1 MAVSFRV
8 QYASSGQMSS
18 RSVKCLR
25 RYGAVTFFFKM
36 AAVRHYGFV
45 GRNLDTQE
53 NYMWVS
59 IVVQNLAG
67 IDAAVSVTWNF

>member
-1 MAVSFRV
+1 
-8 QYASSGQMSS
+8 
-18 RSVKCLR
+18 
-25 RYGAVTFFFKM
+25 M
-36 AAVRHYGFV
+36 AAVRHYVFV